1 MLVSQSATT
10 DMVSTGGDI
19 VKQAKD
25 ELGID
30 DDAIVQ
36 LSDDEYNKEE
46 TPASDADWDDEED
59 W

>member
-1 MLVSQSATT
+1 
-10 DMVSTGGDI
+10 MVSTGGDI

-36 LSDDEYNKEE
+36 LSDEEYNKEE